1 MTYEESLSTENSHHN
16 VESSGNA
23 YQRQDEV
30 LIAWVLYLTLAVK
43 CWRFLYPDSVMG
55 STGTGKSSVSRMFTY
70 RNMLAHSVPLQFI
83 RLMSGDTS
91 VDVGDSLE
99 SETSKIQVVRFFD
112 QASGRNVVLV
122 DTPGFDDS
130 RAGVTDTDILKE
142 IAQYLLEEC
151 ACFSCCPLL
160 WL

>member
-1 MTYEESLSTENSHHN
+1 
-16 VESSGNA
+16 
-23 YQRQDEV
+23 
-30 LIAWVLYLTLAVK
+30 
-43 CWRFLYPDSVMG
+43 MG

-142 IAQYLLEEC
+142 ITQYLLEQC
-151 ACFSCCPLL
+151 VCFSYCPLL
-160 WL
+160 QF